1 VHKIGDVLRKN
12 SLVALGYENRGNTVV
27 VTTNNGKYVVK
38 KNNVPYD
45 IKNYL
50 RSRNFDYIPN
60 AIYDDDYIIS
70 EYIEGYDIPKE
81 QKIQDIVELTALLHN
96 KTTHYKETDLSYYNE
111 LYNDLSD
118 NIEYLTGYYNDL
130 ISIIEEK
137 VFMSPS
143 EYLLARNIKVIF
155 ENLHLCHDMLED
167 FYELVKEK
175 RKQRLVVLHNN
186 LDLDHYIRNNN
197 SYLVSWDKAKIGE
210 PIFDIYKLY
219 KKYALDFDFDEILK
233 LYENHYPLFNHERLL
248 LFVLISAPNILSF
261 NQSEYK
267 NCINFSTEIDT
278 LIKTREIVLPYY
290 TEYRKHKAQEE
301 NKQ

>member
-1 VHKIGDVLRKN
+1 
-12 SLVALGYENRGNTVV
+12 
-27 VTTNNGKYVVK
+27 
-38 KNNVPYD
+38 
-45 IKNYL
+45 
-50 RSRNFDYIPN
+50 
-60 AIYDDDYIIS
+60 
-70 EYIEGYDIPKE
+70 
-81 QKIQDIVELTALLHN
+81 
-96 KTTHYKETDLSYYNE
+96 
-111 LYNDLSD
+111 
-118 NIEYLTGYYNDL
+118 
-130 ISIIEEK
+130 
-137 VFMSPS
+137 
-143 EYLLARNIKVIF
+143 
-155 ENLHLCHDMLED
+155 
-167 FYELVKEK
+167 
-175 RKQRLVVLHNN
+175 
-186 LDLDHYIRNNN
+186 
-197 SYLVSWDKAKIGE
+197 VSWDKAKIGE